1 MDIVSRTKLRDCYD
15 EIALVVGD
23 IKNHGFQHKYT
34 RDLQMAL
41 NKFFDAKCIHVFF
54 TQNTDKLPFGVFC
67 MPKIPAEKVIEVIT
81 TSQRLVVTQYYL
93 ELDSKLFSETLN
105 LTTDELT
112 AVIMHDIAEL
122 VNDSGPAEEVSNSI
136 DKYLKDNHKVL
147 KISDSLHYM

>member
-112 AVIMHDIAEL
+112 AVLRSAKKYALGTFL
-122 VNDSGPAEEVSNSI
+122 VQECTEGDEAYTDHFYNSNVI
-136 DKYLKDNHKVL
+136 FA
-147 KISDSLHYM
+147 